1 MEDLED
7 LTLGHLLHTLK
18 RLKISALVSIITLTL
33 TVLSSAF
40 VAGRL
45 SQSKQTA
52 VSLQTPFALRLVKDG
67 TKLDYERLLLLK
79 DPTQVPPTTDT
90 EVLVLREV
98 LDEFD
103 VVPIGV
109 VIAQTPHTETTWP
122 LSWFAGIEERSLIDS
137 AWADAGFDLGPH
149 KGDFKYVE
157 VFVDPETINRAYSD
171 GCVLEYRLNKS
182 RRSDQTSF
190 KWIKNIHG

>member
-7 LTLGHLLHTLK
+7 LTFGHLLRTLK
-18 RLKISALVSIITLTL
+18 RLKVSALVSIITLTI
-33 TVLSSAF
+33 TVLSGSF

-52 VSLQTPFALRLVKDG
+52 VSLQTPFALRLTKDG
-67 TKLDYERLLLLK
+67 TSLDYKRLLLLK
-79 DPTQVPPTTDT
+79 DPTQVPPTADT

-103 VVPIGV
+103 VVPIGIV
-109 VIAQTPHTETTWP
+109 VAQVPHTETTWP
-122 LSWFAGIEERSLIDS
+122 LSWFAGIEEPLMNT

-149 KGDFKYVE
+149 KGDFNYTE
-157 VFVDPETINRAYSD
+157 RFVDAETINRTYSD
-171 GCVLEYRLNKS
+171 GCVLEYRVNRS
-182 RRSDQTSF
+182 RRSDQSSF
-190 KWIKNIHG
+190 KWVKNVHG